1 MKYAAL
7 TILTSLT
14 VLLSGCAR
22 IETGSYCDIAGP
34 IYFGDE
40 ASLHWLMENDR
51 QLVEEIVI
59 NNEAYA
65 ELCN

>member
-1 MKYAAL
+1 M
-7 TILTSLT
+7 ILTLSLAP
-14 VLLSGCAR
+14 LLGCAR

>member
-7 TILTSLT
+7 MILTLSLAP
-14 VLLSGCAR
+14 LLGCAR